1 MTIEQIIIRAAL
13 FMAGIAVGHCVGWC
27 MAKRRFR
34 RHRLPRRRWRTA
46 IVKADALVQFVTAQD
61 GEVQEPVRIGE
72 SDCWMV
78 DYSLR
83 GEKRKERNE

>member
-13 FMAGIAVGHCVGWC
+13 FLAGAAVGHCVGWC

-34 RHRLPRRRWRTA
+34 RRMKPRRWRTA

-61 GEVQEPVRIGE
+61 GQVQEPVRIGE

-78 DYSLR
+78 DYSLK
-83 GEKRKERNE
+83 GERRKERSE

>member
-34 RHRLPRRRWRTA
+34 HRFPRRRRWSTA
-46 IVKADALVQFVTAQD
+46 IVKADALVKFVTEQD

-78 DYSLR
+78 DYTLKESGERLR
-83 GEKRKERNE
+83 R